1 LVIIRAKSPKHG
13 ANGEEIWAKYVPAF
27 AKTVVSV
34 RSFFKNGSQ
43 NESEG
48 LTFLFFR
55 SHVLIWLFS
64 SKLGEIWKSLGGIWA
79 KMVLEVPFA
88 Q

>member
-1 LVIIRAKSPKHG
+1 MAAKMKV
-13 ANGEEIWAKYVPAF
+13 K
-27 AKTVVSV
+27 
-34 RSFFKNGSQ
+34 
-43 NESEG
+43 G

-88 Q
+88 PVKCSRLFLDVIFFGCFWASLRKLGKISSHS